1 VSKLPLALRALH
13 RAELSLGRDLLMVA
27 DRHEADHEIRY
38 VARDL
43 ARWPRI
49 HVQRLAE
56 VGAAHGGH
64 LNADP
69 HWSLP
74 MLSKTSQKVSVALG
88 RRPEPALLLLADL
101 RRLHRKA
108 AGASLDWEIVAQ
120 AAHAMQATDLLELSQ
135 QCHPQTLRIMRWANA
150 QLKVH
155 SPQAI
160 AS

>member
-1 VSKLPLALRALH
+1 MSRLPMALRALH
-13 RAELSLGRDLLMVA
+13 RAELSLGRDLLLIA
-27 DRHEADHEIRY
+27 DRHQADHEIRH

-49 HVQRLAE
+49 HVRRLAE
-56 VGAAHGGH
+56 VARDHGAK

-69 HWSLP
+69 HWAIPLLSRTTQQVSL
-74 MLSKTSQKVSVALG
+74 ALG
-88 RRPEPALLLLADL
+88 RRPESSLLLLADL

-120 AAHAMQATDLLELSQ
+120 AAQAMKITDLLELTE

-150 QLKVH
+150 QLKVL

-160 AS
+160 AG